1 MPDSTLLHYTKVGSG
16 EPLVIL
22 HGLFGSSKNWQS
34 LARVFGEHF
43 EVYSIDLRNHG
54 QSFHH
59 QEIDYELMVEDVHRL
74 LRHLDI
80 SQCNLIGHSMGGKVA
95 MLLALRF
102 PQLVSKLIVADIA
115 PVAYPNEYD
124 HLIEPILSLQLD
136 QLDSRSAID
145 EALQVDISEAPLRA
159 FLMQNLARD
168 GGQWRWKVNWGAIKL
183 HIDQITGFPELPQ
196 TWQIDCPTLF
206 IRGETSTY
214 VGNAEEILISRHFN
228 SVSIKT
234 LANAGHWLQAE
245 QPQAFAKLV
254 LEFFL
259 D

>member
-59 QEIDYELMVEDVHRL
+59 QDIDYELMVEDVQRL
-74 LRHLDI
+74 LCYLDI
-80 SQCNLIGHSMGGKVA
+80 NQCKLIGHSMGGKIA
-95 MLLALRF
+95 ILLALRF
-102 PQLVSKLIVADIA
+102 PQLVSKLIIADIA
-115 PVAYPNEYD
+115 PVPYPHEYD
-124 HLIEPILSLQLD
+124 HLIEPILLLQLD
-136 QLDSRSAID
+136 QLNSRSAID
-145 EALQVDISEAPLRA
+145 EALQAGIPEAPLRA

-168 GGQWRWKVNWGAIKL
+168 GDHWRWKVNWGAIKQN
-183 HIDQITGFPELPQ
+183 IDKITGFPELPQ
-196 TWQIDCPTLF
+196 TWQIDCQSLF

-214 VGNAEEILISRHFN
+214 VGDAEEILISRHFN
-228 SVSIKT
+228 SVSIQT

-245 QPQAFAKLV
+245 QPQAFVKLV
-254 LEFFL
+254 FEFLL